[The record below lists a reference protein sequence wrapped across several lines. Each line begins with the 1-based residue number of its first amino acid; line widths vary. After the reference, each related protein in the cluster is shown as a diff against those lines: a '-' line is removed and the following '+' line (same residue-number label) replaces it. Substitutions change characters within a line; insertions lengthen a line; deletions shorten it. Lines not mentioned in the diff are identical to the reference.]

1 MIGDGPQAHIV
12 VTLAYTCHEL
22 LNHLLTPSSKSQNL
36 HVTNELKLLEWLHDK
51 LQASRFNSSWSFMVS
66 WPAFNVIKLEI

>member
-36 HVTNELKLLEWLHDK
+36 HVTTN
-51 LQASRFNSSWSFMVS
+51 
-66 WPAFNVIKLEI
+66 